1 MAKYP
6 GVYTRVSSYLKWI
19 QTSMVE
25 NIDNLDKESYL
36 VMKYFPAAGIP
47 NFFALISQ
55 IFLLLKIKHFII
67 MYFSEKDDNEEA
79 EPEAEGEHHAKPL
92 NFFQNLFWPLYYPY
106 RSWTE
111 MKNSASGIF
120 KINQPIYDPNF
131 RHDRPNY
138 YF

>member
-1 MAKYP
+1 
-6 GVYTRVSSYLKWI
+6 
-19 QTSMVE
+19 MVE

-47 NFFALISQ
+47 NFFPLISQ
-55 IFLLLKIKHFII
+55 KFLLLKIKHFII
-67 MYFSEKDDNEEA
+67 MYFSEKDDDEEA

-92 NFFQNLFWPLYYPY
+92 NFFQNIFWPLYYPFN
-106 RSWTE
+106 SWSE

-120 KINQPIYDPNF
+120 KINHPNYHPNF
-131 RHDRPNY
+131 RLNGRPTF